1 MPFLVAIDGPS
12 GAGKSSAARRLAER
26 LALTWLDTGAIYR
39 ALTLELLSPSDPS
52 GPLREAKAEILSSFR
67 LRFEASHRVFVGDR
81 EVTEAI
87 RSPEVTARV
96 SEVAALPEVRKALL
110 GIQRDLAQKDPK
122 GAVLEGRDIA
132 TVVLPDADLK
142 VFLTASVEVRAA
154 RRAKELAEQGWPAD
168 LDDLRESMR
177 LRDAKDTNRAQAPL
191 RQAEDAHLLD
201 ASDLDLDAV
210 LSRLVALAKAAGFS
224 GAA

>member
-26 LALTWLDTGAIYR
+26 LALTWVDTGAIYR

-52 GPLREAKAEILSSFR
+52 GPLREAKAEILSSFH
-67 LRFEASHRVFVGDR
+67 LRFEAPHRVFVGDR

>member
-26 LALTWLDTGAIYR
+26 LALTWVDTGAIYR
-39 ALTLELLSPSDPS
+39 ALTLELLSPGDPS

-67 LRFEASHRVFVGDR
+67 LRFEAPHRVFVGDR

-224 GAA
+224 GEA